1 MALEW
6 QVIAMS
12 LVALFLQLV
21 ISLRSS
27 SSTRSEGVNGRA
39 LLADKVLTAKRER
52 GSLAE

>member
-12 LVALFLQLV
+12 LVALFLQLL
-21 ISLRSS
+21 IGLRSS
-27 SSTRSEGVNGRA
+27 TSASSKGVNGGV
-39 LLADKVLTAKRER
+39 LLAEKAPTAKRDR